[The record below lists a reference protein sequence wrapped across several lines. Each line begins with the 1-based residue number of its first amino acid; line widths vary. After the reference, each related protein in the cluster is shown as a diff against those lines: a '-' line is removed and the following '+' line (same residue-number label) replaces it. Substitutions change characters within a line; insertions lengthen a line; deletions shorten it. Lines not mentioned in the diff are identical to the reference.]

1 MTEEMFSEKSVKL
14 VGMGR
19 QNCED
24 MHAWGPGIR
33 SCYIIHYVM
42 KGAGYLIVN
51 HRQYRVKAG
60 ESFLIRPYT
69 LIEYYPEKED
79 PWEYVWVD
87 FVGAQAEIWM
97 AHTGFKEEMPVCS
110 VEQAEKLLPLF
121 CKLLELDIYHQQ
133 KNEACGIL
141 LSILGIYLDIFPAE
155 RLECADEDEKRI
167 DMAVLLMKNHYHQS
181 EFHIQMLCEMLHISR
196 VTLYRHFVK
205 KAGISPKQ
213 YLLNYRIEQ
222 AKLLLDMGTSVKNTA
237 ASCGFEDVFYFS
249 RVFKT
254 HTGVAPSR
262 YAGKKE

>member
-33 SCYIIHYVM
+33 SCYIIHYVI
-42 KGAGYLIVN
+42 KGAGYLVAN
-51 HRQYRVKAG
+51 HKKYRVKAG
-60 ESFLIRPYT
+60 ESFLTKPYT
-69 LIEYYPEKED
+69 LIEYFPDEEE
-79 PWEYVWVD
+79 PWEYTWVD
-87 FVGAQAEIWM
+87 FVGEQVENWM

-141 LSILGIYLDIFPAE
+141 LSILGIYLDIFPIE
-155 RLECADEDEKRI
+155 HPEDESEDEKR
-167 DMAVLLMKNHYHQS
+167 MELAVLLIRNHYHQS

-205 KAGISPKQ
+205 KTGISPKQ

-222 AKLLLDMGTSVKNTA
+222 AKLLLAMGTSVKNTA

-262 YAGKKE
+262 YADKKE